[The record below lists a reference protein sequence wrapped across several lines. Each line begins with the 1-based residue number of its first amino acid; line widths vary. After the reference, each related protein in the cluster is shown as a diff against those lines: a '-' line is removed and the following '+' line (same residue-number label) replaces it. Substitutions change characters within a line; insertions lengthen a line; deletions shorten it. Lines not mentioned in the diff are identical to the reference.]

1 MQISNTIEV
10 FINSL
15 LERENGTVDFTLGE
29 LAEKIGCVPSQI
41 NYVIHTRFTK
51 ERGYSVESRRGGGG
65 FIRIT
70 KVRCSD
76 GGPLMHIVNNLGDSL
91 DYPSARAIIVNL
103 FDSGLISEREAK
115 IILSAAA
122 DSSYPFPSEV
132 RNTVRCSVIKNIL
145 IKLI

>member
-1 MQISNTIEV
+1 MQISNNIEI

-15 LERENGTVDFTLGE
+15 LDRENGTVDLKRNE

-70 KVRCSD
+70 KVRCVD
-76 GGPLMHIVNNLGDSL
+76 GGPFMHILNNLGQSL
-91 DYPSARAIIVNL
+91 DFPSARAIIINL
-103 FDSGLISEREAK
+103 CDSGLITEREAK

-122 DSSYPFPSEV
+122 DSSFPFPAEV
-132 RNTVRCSVIKNIL
+132 RNKVRCSVIKNIL